1 MKCVK
6 YIPIITKDKSTRVRV
21 SDVQAIE
28 RDYRKLKVITAEE
41 QYEIYGKIDDVT
53 DYLDS
58 RFYSC
63 MAGCIINLD
72 QVEAMEERE
81 IEFFG
86 GYNMVMGRENFART
100 RHAYNDHIRN
110 GS

>member
-6 YIPIITKDKSTRVRV
+6 YIPIITRDKSTRVRV

-28 RDYRKLKVITAEE
+28 RDHRKLKVITAEE
-41 QYEIYGKIDDVT
+41 EYEIYGKIEEVT

-58 RFYSC
+58 RFYTC

-72 QVEAMEERE
+72 QVESMEERK

-86 GYNMVMGRENFART
+86 GNNMVMGRENFAKT
-100 RHAYNDHIRN
+100 RQVYNEHIRN